1 MMMSKSVKPTVRDKG
16 DRKGWATIQDS
27 KKVRL
32 SDAKNIIVYNPLTG
46 QNKNIKLSNVN
57 GW

>member
-1 MMMSKSVKPTVRDKG
+1 MSKSVKPTVRDKG